1 MSTLPL
7 GKLDADFLARL
18 LRDLPTAPE
27 VLVGPG
33 IGCDVAVID
42 LGQDEL
48 LLAKTDPITFAT
60 DAIGYYA
67 VAVNSNDIATSG
79 GLPRWFLVTLLL
91 PKGATTPELVENI
104 YGQLQDTCQRLGI
117 ALVGGHTEVTHG
129 LDHPVIV
136 GQMLGQVSRGQ
147 LIRPD
152 GMRPGDVLLLTKGVA
167 LEGASLIAR
176 EQREELLHRGYEPAF
191 VERCANLLYDPG
203 IMVLPEARAIC
214 GAVRPHAL
222 HDPTEGGLATAVWEM
237 AEASQVGVRLDY
249 EAIPFLP
256 EARRLCD
263 EYNLDPLGLIA
274 SGSLLAAVA
283 PADAQDA
290 IAACAKAG
298 IACNAIGVATQLAAG
313 RLLVRAGHEQ
323 PLPRFD
329 QDEIARLF

>member
-1 MSTLPL
+1 MNTLPL

-18 LRDLPTAPE
+18 LRGIPTPPE

-91 PKGATTPELVENI
+91 PEGATTPELVESI

-129 LDHPVIV
+129 LDRPLLV
-136 GQMLGQVSRGQ
+136 GQMLGQVRRDE
-147 LIRPD
+147 LIHPD

-167 LEGASLIAR
+167 LEGTSLIAR
-176 EQREELLHRGYEPAF
+176 EQREELLQRGYEPAF
-191 VERCANLLYDPG
+191 LDRCANMLYDPG

-214 GAVRPHAL
+214 GAIRPHAL

-237 AEASQVGVRLDY
+237 AEASQVGIRLEY

-256 EARRLCD
+256 EAQRLCD
-263 EYNLDPLGLIA
+263 EYDLDPLGLIA

-283 PADAQDA
+283 PADAEAAVAACTKAA
-290 IAACAKAG
+290 IACT
-298 IACNAIGVATQLAAG
+298 AIGRATELTEG
-313 RLLVRAGHEQ
+313 SVLVRDGREQ

-329 QDEIARLF
+329 QDEIARLY

>member
-1 MSTLPL
+1 MNTLPL

-18 LRDLPTAPE
+18 LRDLPTPPE

-33 IGCDVAVID
+33 IGRDVAVID
-42 LGQDEL
+42 LGHDEL

-60 DAIGYYA
+60 AAIGYYA

-79 GLPRWFLVTLLL
+79 GLPRWFLATLLL
-91 PKGATTPELVENI
+91 PEAATTPELVETI

-129 LDHPVIV
+129 LDRPLLI
-136 GQMLGQVSRGQ
+136 GQMLGQVRRDE
-147 LIRPD
+147 LIHPD

-167 LEGASLIAR
+167 LEGTSLIAR
-176 EQREELLHRGYEPAF
+176 EQREELLQRGYEPAF
-191 VERCANLLYDPG
+191 LDRCANMLYDPG

-214 GAVRPHAL
+214 GAIRPHAL

-237 AEASQVGVRLDY
+237 AEGSQVGIRLEY

-256 EARRLCD
+256 EAQRLCD
-263 EYNLDPLGLIA
+263 EYDLDPLGLIA

-283 PADAQDA
+283 FADAEAAVAACTKAA
-290 IAACAKAG
+290 IACT
-298 IACNAIGVATQLAAG
+298 AIGRATELTEG
-313 RLLVRAGHEQ
+313 SVLVRDGREQ